1 MKPSMFYL
9 STSSLRGGPSP
20 REAEAMRE
28 ARLAEIRALIAEI
41 AAPPRPA
48 NPEGRLAPR
57 RADAGR
63 ELADA

>member
-20 REAEAMRE
+20 HEAEAMRE
-28 ARLAEIRALIAEI
+28 ARIAEIRALIAEI
-41 AAPPRPA
+41 AAPARA
-48 NPEGRLAPR
+48 TDLEARLAPR

-63 ELADA
+63 ELATA

>member
-28 ARLAEIRALIAEI
+28 ARIAEIRALIAEI
-41 AAPPRPA
+41 AAPARSIEPA
-48 NPEGRLAPR
+48 GRLAPR
-57 RADAGR
+57 RADTGR
-63 ELADA
+63 ELASA